1 MKLIKKFDDVIS
13 VYFDKEWNVF
23 KVVVDGRPEATAE
36 EDEKQDAFDTAA
48 AMVRRRAEHPEAYEP
63 EALREGVARRVGE
76 WDIGKVKDEPETGR
90 EIWWFGHH
98 STDEEMGS
106 GNVWITDGEVTDYD
120 GVYSLRPEVVKAFAL
135 EGFDVSYV
143 EGV

>member
-13 VYFDKEWNVF
+13 VYFDKEWDVF

-36 EDEKQDAFDTAA
+36 EDDKQAAFDTAE
-48 AMVRRRAEHPEAYEP
+48 AMMKQRETQPEAFEP
-63 EALREGVARRVGE
+63 EALPENVARRVGE
-76 WDIGKVKDEPETGR
+76 WDIGKVKDELETGR

>member
-48 AMVRRRAEHPEAYEP
+48 AMVCRRAEHPEAYEP
-63 EALREGVARRVGE
+63 EPLPENVARRVGE

-106 GNVWITDGEVTDYD
+106 GNVWIMDGEITDYD
-120 GVYSLRPEVVKAFAL
+120 GVYELPEDVVKAFAL
-135 EGFDVSYV
+135 HGFDVSYV